1 MIKKVIILV
10 LIIIIPKI
18 IYSQTYIGLKGG
30 LTFGWYSDDNWQ
42 AYKNYNQNSLGLSIT
57 DSVIP
62 IKNLGVFIDTQ
73 FYDNIGLSCNV
84 SLNTYGQ
91 DCIIGNLDF
100 QRIELRQY
108 VVEMPVMLKL
118 STSKN
123 SKGGIYCILGPIV
136 QYLFRDYEIKYTSSG
151 KNIANGLFPQE
162 NLFALGIF
170 GGGGYEYPGRNGVF
184 KTELGYGRN
193 ISKPSTKIDYP
204 YEIIN
209 CIEVNFYY
217 GSRL

>member
-1 MIKKVIILV
+1 MIKKIVIFFM
-10 LIIIIPKI
+10 IIIIPKI

-30 LTFGWYSDDNWQ
+30 LTFGWYGDDNWQ
-42 AYKNYNQNSLGLSIT
+42 AYKLFNQNSLGLSIT

-62 IKNLGVFIDTQ
+62 VKNLGVFIDTQ
-73 FYDNIGLSCNV
+73 FSENIGLSCNV

-91 DCIIGNLDF
+91 DCVIGDLDF

-118 STSKN
+118 SSSKHF
-123 SKGGIYCILGPIV
+123 KGGIYGIFGPIV

-151 KNIANGLFPQE
+151 RNIANGLFPPE

-170 GGGGYEYPGRNGVF
+170 GGVGYEYPGRNGIF

-193 ISKPSTKIDYP
+193 ITKPSTNIDYP

-209 CIEVNFYY
+209 SIVVNFYY